1 MSGDGN
7 AGAWWRRLGR
17 AGPELA
23 AAALTLTVAAVMALA
38 AFGNLTDFGTNQQFV
53 RHVLTMDTTFG
64 DPDLMWRA
72 IDSPAVHT
80 TVYVLIIGWECLAA
94 TVLLLAVLH
103 WVRGLPRRDFA
114 RARALSTVGLLM
126 VVLLFG
132 LGFVAVGGEW
142 FVMWQ
147 SEDWNGLDAAH
158 RNLVLAVSALLVVY
172 VRPSGAR

>member
-1 MSGDGN
+1 MAGDRN
-7 AGAWWRRLGR
+7 TSARWRRLGR

-38 AFGNLTDFGTNQQFV
+38 AVGNLTDFGTNRQFV

-80 TVYVLIIGWECLAA
+80 TVYVLIIGWECAA
-94 TVLLLAVLH
+94 AGVLLLAVVH
-103 WVRGLPRRDFA
+103 WARGLRRRDCA
-114 RARALSTVGLLM
+114 RARALSTVGLVM

-158 RNLVLAVSALLVVY
+158 RNLVLAVSALLSMH
-172 VRPSGAR
+172 VRPAGPR

>member
-1 MSGDGN
+1 MAGEGN
-7 AGAWWRRLGR
+7 ASARWRRLGR

-38 AFGNLTDFGTNQQFV
+38 AVGNLTDFGTNRQFV
-53 RHVLTMDTTFG
+53 RHVLAMDTTFE

-80 TVYVLIIGWECLAA
+80 TVYVLIIGWECAA
-94 TVLLLAVLH
+94 AGVLLLAVAH
-103 WVRGLPRRDFA
+103 WARGLHRRDCA
-114 RARALSTVGLLM
+114 RARALSTVGLVM

-147 SEDWNGLDAAH
+147 SADWNGLDAAH
-158 RNLVLAVSALLVVY
+158 RNLMLAVSALLSMY
-172 VRPSGAR
+172 VRPAGPR